1 MAVQP
6 QTKRHLDPA
15 ASAVLARV
23 GHEMR
28 QPLSAATAAVMLLK
42 AEAEGERRVRACRV
56 MERQCARLA
65 RLIEDVLVV
74 ATLHRDVTTL
84 MRETIDLNRTVS
96 DLAES
101 FQPLA
106 DSKQQQQL
114 DVVLTPQA
122 CWTEADPVRLEQ
134 VFSNLLTNAIKYT
147 SAGGRV
153 WATVRQHDDRAVVV
167 IGDTGRGIA
176 AEDLPHVFDL
186 FSTLSNDVGGG
197 LGIGLAV
204 ARQLVVLHGGSI
216 AVASGGRGRG
226 TQVTVTL
233 RVTSSASAHRI
244 WKLAPETPRQDR
256 LKQPLMLPPAS

>member
-6 QTKRHLDPA
+6 RIDQYLDPA

-42 AEAEGERRVRACRV
+42 AETDSERRARACRV
-56 MERQCARLA
+56 MERQCAQLA
-65 RLIEDVLVV
+65 RLIDDLLVI
-74 ATLHRDVTTL
+74 ATLRSDVTTL
-84 MRETIDLNRTVS
+84 TKETIDLNRTLS

-106 DSKQQQQL
+106 GLKQQQL
-114 DVVLTPQA
+114 DVGLAPRP
-122 CWTEADPVRLEQ
+122 CWTDADPARLDQ
-134 VFSNLLTNAIKYT
+134 VFSNVLTNAIKYT

-153 WATVRQHDDRAVVV
+153 WATVRQHDDRAVVT
-167 IGDTGRGIA
+167 IGDTGRGISH
-176 AEDLPHVFDL
+176 EDLPHVFDL

-204 ARQLVVLHGGSI
+204 ARQLVMLHGGSI
-216 AVASGGRGRG
+216 GVVSGGRGHG
-226 TQVTVTL
+226 TEVTVTL
-233 RVTSSASAHRI
+233 TATSCRH
-244 WKLAPETPRQDR
+244 
-256 LKQPLMLPPAS
+256 

>member
-6 QTKRHLDPA
+6 RTDCYLDAA
-15 ASAVLARV
+15 ASNVLARV

-28 QPLSAATAAVMLLK
+28 QPLSAATAAVTLLK
-42 AEAEGERRVRACRV
+42 TEADSEGSARACRV
-56 MERQCARLA
+56 MERQCARMA
-65 RLIEDVLVV
+65 RLIEDLLVI
-74 ATLHRDVTTL
+74 ATLHSDVTRLTK
-84 MRETIDLNRTVS
+84 ETIDLNRIVS

-106 DSKQQQQL
+106 GTKQQQL
-114 DVVLTPQA
+114 EVVLAPRP
-122 CWTEADPVRLEQ
+122 CWIEADRLRLDQ

-147 SAGGRV
+147 GAGGRV
-153 WATVRQHDDRAVVV
+153 SATVQQHDDRAMVTVA
-167 IGDTGRGIA
+167 DTGRGISP
-176 AEDLPHVFDL
+176 EDLPRVFEL
-186 FSTLSNDVGGG
+186 FTTAGNEEGGG

-233 RVTSSASAHRI
+233 RVTSSASAQRMS
-244 WKLAPETPRQDR
+244 KLATESQGQDS
-256 LKQPLMLPPAS
+256 LGG